1 MRKPIIWIIDT
12 SVFLNILDIPG
23 SNSDRDQ
30 ILTDF
35 NERVDND
42 DSFFIP
48 YVVLVES
55 GNPIAKLQGNLKF
68 IKAQLFIRTVRQ
80 AFNNEAPFKPLRFPE
95 RESFLEWLEGFPA
108 MASNE
113 IGFGDY
119 SIIEDWNELVKL
131 LPTYSIRIWSLDAGL
146 QGYES

>member
-1 MRKPIIWIIDT
+1 MAKPTIWIIDT

-23 SNSDRDQ
+23 SNSDRAQ
-30 ILTDF
+30 ILAEFKARIAT
-35 NERVDND
+35 N

-68 IKAQLFIRTVRQ
+68 TKAQEFIQTVRQ
-80 AFNNEAPFKPLRFPE
+80 AFNNEAPFKPLKFPE
-95 RESFLEWLEGFPA
+95 RGSFLEWLEGFPNK
-108 MASNE
+108 ASEN

-119 SIIEDWNELVKL
+119 SIIKDWEEQVKL
-131 LPTYSIRIWSLDAGL
+131 FPAYSVQIWSLDAHL
-146 QGYES
+146 QGYVS

>member
-1 MRKPIIWIIDT
+1 MIFEMAKPIIWIIDT

-30 ILTDF
+30 ILIDF
-35 NERVDND
+35 RTRIANND
-42 DSFFIP
+42 SSSIP
-48 YVVLVES
+48 YVVLIES
-55 GNPIAKLQGNLKF
+55 GNPIAKLQGDLKF
-68 IKAQLFIRTVRQ
+68 IKAQQFIKTVRQ

-95 RESFLEWLEGFPA
+95 MSSR
-108 MASNE
+108 E

-119 SIIEDWNELVKL
+119 SIIKDWEEQVSLF
-131 LPTYSIRIWSLDAGL
+131 PAYSVRIWSLDAGL

>member
-1 MRKPIIWIIDT
+1 MAKPIIWIIDT

-23 SNSDRDQ
+23 SNSDRDR
-30 ILTDF
+30 ILDEF
-35 NERVDND
+35 EKRIANG

-68 IKAQLFIRTVRQ
+68 IKAEQFIKTVRQ
-80 AFNNEAPFKPLRFPE
+80 AFNNEAPFKPLKFPE
-95 RESFLEWLEGFPA
+95 KESFLNWLEGFPA
-108 MASNE
+108 KASEE

-119 SIIEDWNELVKL
+119 SIIKDWEEQVIL
-131 LPTYSIRIWSLDAGL
+131 LPAYSVRIWSLDRGL